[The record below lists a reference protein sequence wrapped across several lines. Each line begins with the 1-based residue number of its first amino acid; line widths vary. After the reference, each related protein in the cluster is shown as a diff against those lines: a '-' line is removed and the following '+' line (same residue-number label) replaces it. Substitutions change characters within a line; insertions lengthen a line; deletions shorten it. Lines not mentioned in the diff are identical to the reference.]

1 MRPIRLTMQAFGSY
15 AKKTT
20 VDFSESVGNLFLIAG
35 DTGAGKTTIFD
46 AIVFALYGEASSV
59 ANKKD
64 GVLLQSQYAD
74 VDVCP
79 EVTLTFSE
87 GKGDAVYEVCRIPR
101 HARRLKKA
109 SAKGNTTKE
118 EPGSVQLTLPDGTIC
133 PAKETDARLEEIVGL
148 SKSQFMQIAMIA
160 QGEFMELLRAKSD
173 TKKEIFRKLFHT
185 DLYDNIVREFDNR
198 KKEKEKEIAVI
209 RTQTQTLIGRV
220 RIPEDYEYADE
231 LCALQDQIAQ
241 GTLANLDSYV
251 EQLGMLNDEL
261 KERLEFVTVR
271 SEQMKKRRDEVRDA
285 YTHAQALQKSYEQ
298 QARAEKE
305 LASCGMDLAGAER
318 AEEVAKKRLTEGE
331 EQLNRLLERAAQA
344 EQGLVALR
352 QQEQELAQLTGRA
365 TQAKQ
370 RYEQSRRTYTV
381 QKERY
386 DLEYQR
392 FLDAQAG
399 VLAQMLTPGAPC
411 PVCGATEH
419 PHPAA
424 INGGERVADRVQL
437 EKIQKELE
445 HDRDRMEQ
453 AAQQAKALATELQ
466 VKTGQYEQQK
476 EQNENQFEQTVT
488 QKRQALA
495 KKQQL
500 QQEWDT
506 HHARTVRI
514 LSALQLKQAAEEAI
528 GGAPRPDLT
537 ALGARMERAAEE
549 MRAADRDSERYRT
562 WVRDNEESY
571 TQLGERLAAR
581 QEIIAEHAR
590 LDMLYRMVSG
600 NVKGARMDLETYVQ
614 RYYLEQAL
622 YAANSRFAEMS
633 AGQFELR
640 MYDIEK
646 AGEGKNR
653 GLDLMVYSTVTGRER
668 EIRTLS
674 GGESFMAA
682 LALALGMADQIR
694 MRAAAIN
701 LDMLFIDEGFGSLDE
716 HSRGQAVR
724 VLKNMAEGNRL
735 IGIISHVTELKQE
748 IDDQLIV
755 TRDEKGSHVMWQ
767 H

>member
-1 MRPIRLTMQAFGSY
+1 MRPIKLTMQAFGSY

-20 VDFSESVGNLFLIAG
+20 VDFSESVGNLFLITG

-59 ANKKD
+59 ANKKE

-87 GKGDAVYEVCRIPR
+87 GGGDAVYEVCRVPR
-101 HARRLKKA
+101 HVRRLKKA

-118 EPGSVQLTLPDGTIC
+118 EPGSVQLTLPDGTVC

-185 DLYDNIVREFDNR
+185 DIYENIVREFDNR

-220 RIPEDYEYADE
+220 RLPEDYEHTDE
-231 LCALQDQIAQ
+231 LLALQKEIMQ

-261 KERLEFVTVR
+261 RERLEFVNVQG
-271 SEQMKKRRDEVRDA
+271 EQKKKRRDETRDA
-285 YTHAQALQKSYEQ
+285 YTRAQALQKSYEQ
-298 QARAEKE
+298 QARAREE
-305 LASCGMDLAGAER
+305 LAACGMDLAESAQ
-318 AEEVAKKRLTEGE
+318 AEETTKKHLTESE

-344 EQGLVALR
+344 EQGLTTLR
-352 QQEQELAQLTGRA
+352 QQEQELTQLAGRA
-365 TQAKQ
+365 KQ
-370 RYEQSRRTYTV
+370 SKLRYEQTRQAYMD
-381 QKERY
+381 QKEHY

-399 VLAQMLTPGAPC
+399 VLAQTLIPGVPC

-419 PHPAA
+419 PHPAT
-424 INGGERVADRVQL
+424 IGGGERVADRSQL
-437 EKIQKELE
+437 ENMQKELE
-445 HDRDRMEQ
+445 RDRDRMEQ
-453 AAQQAKALATELQ
+453 AAQQAKTLATELQ

-476 EQNENQFEQTVT
+476 EQNEQQFEQTLA

-495 KKQQL
+495 KKQQM
-500 QQEWDT
+500 QQEWNM
-506 HHARTVRI
+506 HHARTERI
-514 LSALQLKQAAEEAI
+514 RAALQLQQAAEETI
-528 GGAPRPDLT
+528 DGAPRPDMIS
-537 ALGARMERAAEE
+537 LGERMDRAAEE
-549 MRAADRDSERYRT
+549 LRAADKDCERYRT
-562 WVRDNEESY
+562 WVRDNTESY
-571 TQLGERLAAR
+571 AQLSERLAAR

-590 LDMLYRMVSG
+590 LDLLYRMVSG

-614 RYYLEQAL
+614 RYYLEQVL
-622 YAANSRFAEMS
+622 HAANSRFAEMS

-724 VLKNMAEGNRL
+724 VLKNMAEGSRL
-735 IGIISHVTELKQE
+735 IGLISHVTELKQE
-748 IDDQLIV
+748 IDDQLVV

>member
-1 MRPIRLTMQAFGSY
+1 MRPIKLTMQAFGSY

-20 VDFSESVGNLFLIAG
+20 VDFSESVGNLFLITG

-59 ANKKD
+59 ANKKE

-87 GKGDAVYEVCRIPR
+87 GGGDAVYEVCRVPR
-101 HARRLKKA
+101 HVRRLKKA

-118 EPGSVQLTLPDGTIC
+118 EPGSVQLTLPDGTVC

-185 DLYDNIVREFDNR
+185 DIYENIVREFDNR

-220 RIPEDYEYADE
+220 RLPEDYEHTDE
-231 LCALQDQIAQ
+231 LLALQKEIMQ

-261 KERLEFVTVR
+261 RERLEFVNAR
-271 SEQMKKRRDEVRDA
+271 SEQMKKRRDETRDA
-285 YTHAQALQKSYEQ
+285 YTRAQALQKSYEQ
-298 QARAEKE
+298 QARAREE
-305 LASCGMDLAGAER
+305 LAACGMDLAEA
-318 AEEVAKKRLTEGE
+318 AQTEETAKKHLTESE

-344 EQGLVALR
+344 EQGLTTLR
-352 QQEQELAQLTGRA
+352 QQEQELTQLAGRA
-365 TQAKQ
+365 KQAKL
-370 RYEQSRRTYTV
+370 RYEQTRQAYMD
-381 QKERY
+381 QKEHY

-399 VLAQMLTPGAPC
+399 VLAQTLTPGAPC

-419 PHPAA
+419 PHPAT
-424 INGGERVADRVQL
+424 IGGGERVADRSQL
-437 EKIQKELE
+437 ENMQKELE
-445 HDRDRMEQ
+445 RDRDRMEQ
-453 AAQQAKALATELQ
+453 AAQQAKTLATELQ

-476 EQNENQFEQTVT
+476 EQNEQQFEQTLA

-495 KKQQL
+495 KKQQM
-500 QQEWDT
+500 QQEWNM
-506 HHARTVRI
+506 HHARTERI
-514 LSALQLKQAAEEAI
+514 RAALQLQQAAEETI
-528 GGAPRPDLT
+528 DGAPRPDMIS
-537 ALGARMERAAEE
+537 LGERMDRAAEE
-549 MRAADRDSERYRT
+549 LRAADKDCERYRT
-562 WVRDNEESY
+562 WVRDNTESY
-571 TQLGERLAAR
+571 TQLRERLTAR

-590 LDMLYRMVSG
+590 LDLLYRMVSG

-614 RYYLEQAL
+614 RYYLEQVL
-622 YAANSRFAEMS
+622 HAANSRFAEMS

-724 VLKNMAEGNRL
+724 VLKNMAEGSRL
-735 IGIISHVTELKQE
+735 IGLISHVTELKQE
-748 IDDQLIV
+748 IDDQLVV

>member
-1 MRPIRLTMQAFGSY
+1 MRPIKLTMQAFGSY
-15 AKKTT
+15 ATKTT
-20 VDFSESVGNLFLIAG
+20 VDFSESVGNLFLITG

-59 ANKKD
+59 ANKKE

-87 GKGDAVYEVCRIPR
+87 GGGDAVYEVCRVPR
-101 HARRLKKA
+101 HVRRLKKA
-109 SAKGNTTKE
+109 STKGNTTKE

-185 DLYDNIVREFDNR
+185 DIYENIVREFDNR

-220 RIPEDYEYADE
+220 RLPEDYEHTDE
-231 LCALQDQIAQ
+231 LLALQKEIMQ

-261 KERLEFVTVR
+261 RERLEFVNAR
-271 SEQMKKRRDEVRDA
+271 SEQMKKRRDETRDA
-285 YTHAQALQKSYEQ
+285 YTRAQALQKSYEQ
-298 QARAEKE
+298 QARAREE
-305 LASCGMDLAGAER
+305 LAACGMDLAESAQ
-318 AEEVAKKRLTEGE
+318 AEETTKKHLTESE

-344 EQGLVALR
+344 EQGLTTLR
-352 QQEQELAQLTGRA
+352 QQEQELTQLAGRA
-365 TQAKQ
+365 KQAKL
-370 RYEQSRRTYTV
+370 RYEQTRQAYMD
-381 QKERY
+381 QKEHY

-399 VLAQMLTPGAPC
+399 VLAQTLTPGAPC

-419 PHPAA
+419 PHPAT
-424 INGGERVADRVQL
+424 IGGGERVADRSQL
-437 EKIQKELE
+437 ENMQKELE
-445 HDRDRMEQ
+445 RDRDRMEQ
-453 AAQQAKALATELQ
+453 AAQQAKTLATELQ

-476 EQNENQFEQTVT
+476 EQNEQQFEQTLA

-495 KKQQL
+495 KKQQM
-500 QQEWDT
+500 QQEWNM
-506 HHARTVRI
+506 HHARTERI
-514 LSALQLKQAAEEAI
+514 RAALQLQQAAEETI
-528 GGAPRPDLT
+528 DGAPRPDLIS
-537 ALGARMERAAEE
+537 LGERMDRAAEE
-549 MRAADRDSERYRT
+549 LRAADKDCERYRA
-562 WVRDNEESY
+562 WVRDNTESY
-571 TQLGERLAAR
+571 TQLRERLTAR

-590 LDMLYRMVSG
+590 LDLLYRMVSG

-614 RYYLEQAL
+614 RYYLEQVL
-622 YAANSRFAEMS
+622 HAANSRFAEMS

-724 VLKNMAEGNRL
+724 VLKNMAEGSRL
-735 IGIISHVTELKQE
+735 IGLISHVTELKQE
-748 IDDQLIV
+748 IDDQLVV

>member
-1 MRPIRLTMQAFGSY
+1 MRPIKLTMQAFGSY

-20 VDFSESVGNLFLIAG
+20 VDFSESVGNLFLITG

-59 ANKKD
+59 ANKKE

-87 GKGDAVYEVCRIPR
+87 GGGDAVYEVCRVPR
-101 HARRLKKA
+101 HVRRLKKA
-109 SAKGNTTKE
+109 STKGNTTKE
-118 EPGSVQLTLPDGTIC
+118 EPGSVQLTLPDGTVC

-185 DLYDNIVREFDNR
+185 DIYENIVREFDNR

-220 RIPEDYEYADE
+220 RLPEDYEHTDE
-231 LCALQDQIAQ
+231 LLALQKEIMQ

-261 KERLEFVTVR
+261 RERLEFVNAR
-271 SEQMKKRRDEVRDA
+271 SEQMKKRRDETRDA
-285 YTHAQALQKSYEQ
+285 YTRAQALQKSYEQ
-298 QARAEKE
+298 QARAREE
-305 LASCGMDLAGAER
+305 LAACGMDLAESAQ
-318 AEEVAKKRLTEGE
+318 AEETTKKHLTESE

-344 EQGLVALR
+344 EQGLTTLR
-352 QQEQELAQLTGRA
+352 QQEQELTQLAGRA
-365 TQAKQ
+365 KQAKL
-370 RYEQSRRTYTV
+370 RYEQTRQAYMD
-381 QKERY
+381 QKEHY

-399 VLAQMLTPGAPC
+399 VLAQTLTPGAPC

-419 PHPAA
+419 PHPAT
-424 INGGERVADRVQL
+424 IGGGERVADRSQL
-437 EKIQKELE
+437 ENMQKELE
-445 HDRDRMEQ
+445 RDRDRMEQ
-453 AAQQAKALATELQ
+453 AAQQAKTLATELQ

-476 EQNENQFEQTVT
+476 EQNEQQFEQTLA

-495 KKQQL
+495 KKQQM
-500 QQEWDT
+500 QQEWNM
-506 HHARTVRI
+506 HHARTERI
-514 LSALQLKQAAEEAI
+514 RAALQLQQAAEETI
-528 GGAPRPDLT
+528 DGAPRPDLIS
-537 ALGARMERAAEE
+537 LGERMDRAAEE
-549 MRAADRDSERYRT
+549 LRTADKDCERYRA
-562 WVRDNEESY
+562 WVRDNTESY
-571 TQLGERLAAR
+571 TQLRERLTAR

-590 LDMLYRMVSG
+590 LDLLYRMVSG

-614 RYYLEQAL
+614 RYYLEQVL

-724 VLKNMAEGNRL
+724 VLKNMAEGSRL
-735 IGIISHVTELKQE
+735 IGLISHVAELKQE
-748 IDDQLIV
+748 IDDQLVV

>member
-15 AKKTT
+15 AEKTT
-20 VDFSESVGNLFLIAG
+20 VDFSESTENLFLITG

-74 VDVCP
+74 VDICP
-79 EVTLTFSE
+79 EVTLTFSD
-87 GKGDAVYEVCRIPR
+87 GSADTVYEVRRVPR
-101 HARRLKKA
+101 HVRRLKKA

-118 EPGSVQLTLPDGTIC
+118 EAGSVELTLPDGTIC

-185 DLYDNIVREFDNR
+185 DLYENIVREFDNR

-209 RTQTQTLIGRV
+209 RTQTQTMIGRV

-231 LCALQDQIAQ
+231 LLALQQQIAQ

-251 EQLGMLNDEL
+251 EQLGKLNDEL
-261 KERLEFVTVR
+261 KDRLDFVTAR
-271 SEQMKKRRDEVRDA
+271 NEQVKKRRDETRDA
-285 YTHAQALQKSYEQ
+285 YTRAQALQKSYEQ
-298 QARAEKE
+298 QARAEEE
-305 LASCGMDLAGAER
+305 LDACGMNLEEAEQ
-318 AEEVAKKRLTEGE
+318 AEEATKDRLAESE
-331 EQLNRLLERAAQA
+331 KQLSQLLERSAQA
-344 EQGLVALR
+344 EQGLSALR
-352 QQEQELAQLTGRA
+352 QQEQALAQLVGRQE
-365 TQAKQ
+365 QAK
-370 RYEQSRRTYTV
+370 RHYEQARQSYIV
-381 QKERY
+381 QKDRY

-399 VLAQMLTPGAPC
+399 VLAQTLVPGTPC
-411 PVCGATEH
+411 PVCGAIEH
-419 PHPAA
+419 PHPAT
-424 INGGERVADRVQL
+424 IDGGQRVAERSQL
-437 EKIQKELE
+437 ENMQKELE
-445 HDRDRMEQ
+445 HARESMEQ
-453 AAQQAKALATELQ
+453 AAQQAKTLDTELK
-466 VKTGQYEQQK
+466 VKTEQYEQQK
-476 EQNENQFEQTVT
+476 AQNEKQFEQAVA
-488 QKRQALA
+488 QKRQALTG
-495 KKQQL
+495 KQQL
-500 QQEWDT
+500 EQEWKNY
-506 HHARTVRI
+506 HARTERI
-514 LSALQLKQAAEEAI
+514 RAALQLKQTAEETI
-528 GGAPRPDLT
+528 GGQSRPDLVL
-537 ALGARMERAAEE
+537 LGENMSRAAEE
-549 MRAADRDSERYRT
+549 MRAADKDCERYHT
-562 WVRDNEESY
+562 WVRDNTESF
-571 TQLGERLAAR
+571 TQLSERLAAR

-614 RYYLEQAL
+614 RYYLEQVL

-668 EIRTLS
+668 EICTLS

-682 LALALGMADQIR
+682 LALALGMADQIQ

-701 LDMLFIDEGFGSLDE
+701 LDILFIDEGFGSLDE

-748 IDDQLIV
+748 IDNQLVV
-755 TRDEKGSHVMWQ
+755 TRDEKGSHVTWQ

>member
-1 MRPIRLTMQAFGSY
+1 MRPIKLTMQAFGSY

-20 VDFSESVGNLFLIAG
+20 VDFSESVGNLFLITG

-59 ANKKD
+59 ANKKE

-87 GKGDAVYEVCRIPR
+87 GGGDAVYEVCRVPR
-101 HARRLKKA
+101 HVRRLKKA
-109 SAKGNTTKE
+109 STKGNTTKE
-118 EPGSVQLTLPDGTIC
+118 EPGSVQLTLPDGTVC

-185 DLYDNIVREFDNR
+185 DIYENIVREFDNR

-220 RIPEDYEYADE
+220 RLPEDYEHTDE
-231 LCALQDQIAQ
+231 LLALQKEIMQ

-261 KERLEFVTVR
+261 RERLEFVNAR
-271 SEQMKKRRDEVRDA
+271 SEQMKKRRDETRDA
-285 YTHAQALQKSYEQ
+285 YTRAQALQKSYEQ
-298 QARAEKE
+298 QARAREE
-305 LASCGMDLAGAER
+305 LAACGMDLAESAQ
-318 AEEVAKKRLTEGE
+318 AEETTKKHLTESE

-344 EQGLVALR
+344 EQGLTTLR
-352 QQEQELAQLTGRA
+352 QQEQELTQLAGRA
-365 TQAKQ
+365 KQAKL
-370 RYEQSRRTYTV
+370 RYEQTRQAYMD
-381 QKERY
+381 QKEHY

-399 VLAQMLTPGAPC
+399 VLAQTLTPGAPC

-419 PHPAA
+419 PHPAT
-424 INGGERVADRVQL
+424 IGGGERVADRSQL
-437 EKIQKELE
+437 ENMQKELE
-445 HDRDRMEQ
+445 RDRDRMEQ
-453 AAQQAKALATELQ
+453 AAQQAKTLATELQ

-476 EQNENQFEQTVT
+476 EQNEQQFEQTLA

-495 KKQQL
+495 KKQQM
-500 QQEWDT
+500 QQEWNM
-506 HHARTVRI
+506 HHARTERI
-514 LSALQLKQAAEEAI
+514 RAALQLQQAAEETI
-528 GGAPRPDLT
+528 DGAPRPDMIS
-537 ALGARMERAAEE
+537 LGERMDRAAEE
-549 MRAADRDSERYRT
+549 LRAADKDCERYRT
-562 WVRDNEESY
+562 WVRDNTESY
-571 TQLGERLAAR
+571 TQLRERLTAR

-590 LDMLYRMVSG
+590 LDLLYRMVSG

-614 RYYLEQAL
+614 RYYLEQVL
-622 YAANSRFAEMS
+622 HAANSRFAEMS

-724 VLKNMAEGNRL
+724 VLKNMAEGSRL
-735 IGIISHVTELKQE
+735 IGLISHVTELKQE
-748 IDDQLIV
+748 IDDQLVV

>member
-1 MRPIRLTMQAFGSY
+1 MRPIKLTMQAFGSY
-15 AKKTT
+15 AEKTT
-20 VDFSESVGNLFLIAG
+20 VDFSESTEHLFLVTG

-59 ANKKD
+59 ANKKE

-79 EVTLTFSE
+79 EVTLTFSD
-87 GKGDAVYEVCRIPR
+87 GSADDVYEVRRVPR
-101 HARRLKKA
+101 HVRRLKKA

-118 EPGSVQLTLPDGTIC
+118 EPGSVELTLPDGTIC

-173 TKKEIFRKLFHT
+173 TKKEIFRRLFHT
-185 DLYDNIVREFDNR
+185 ELYENIVREFDSR

-220 RIPEDYEYADE
+220 RLPEDYEYTDE
-231 LCALQDQIAQ
+231 LLGLQRQIEQ

-251 EQLGMLNDEL
+251 EQLGKLNDEL
-261 KERLEFVTVR
+261 KGRLDFVTAR
-271 SEQMKKRRDEVRDA
+271 SEQMKKRRDETRDA
-285 YTHAQALQKSYEQ
+285 YTRAQALQKSYEQ
-298 QARAEKE
+298 QTRAEEE
-305 LASCGMDLAGAER
+305 LAACGMDLAGAEQ
-318 AEEVAKKRLTEGE
+318 AEKAAKERLTES
-331 EQLNRLLERAAQA
+331 EQQLSQLLERAAQA
-344 EQGLVALR
+344 EKGLSALR
-352 QQEQELAQLTGRA
+352 QQEQALKQLAGQQE
-365 TQAKQ
+365 QAKHS
-370 RYEQSRRTYTV
+370 YEQARQSYMV
-381 QKERY
+381 QKGRY

-399 VLAQMLTPGAPC
+399 VLAQTLVPGEPC

-419 PHPAA
+419 PHPA
-424 INGGERVADRVQL
+424 IIGDGQRVADRSQL
-437 EKIQKELE
+437 EKMQSELE
-445 HDRDRMEQ
+445 HSRECMEQ
-453 AAQQAKALATELQ
+453 AAQQTKSLATELQ
-466 VKTGQYEQQK
+466 VKTEQYEQQK
-476 EQNENQFEQTVT
+476 TQNEKQFEQAIT
-488 QKRQALA
+488 QKREALA
-495 KKQQL
+495 RKQQL
-500 QQEWDT
+500 EQDWKT
-506 HHARTVRI
+506 HHARTERI
-514 LSALQLKQAAEEAI
+514 RSALQLKQNAEETI
-528 GGAPRPDLT
+528 GGQPRPDL
-537 ALGARMERAAEE
+537 ASLGERMSCAAEE
-549 MRAADRDSERYRT
+549 MRATDEDCERYRT
-562 WVRDNEESY
+562 WVRDNTESF
-571 TQLGERLAAR
+571 TQLSERLTAR

-590 LDMLYRMVSG
+590 LDVLYRMVSG

-614 RYYLEQAL
+614 RYYLEQVL
-622 YAANSRFAEMS
+622 YAANSRFSEMS

-682 LALALGMADQIR
+682 LALALGMADQIQ
-694 MRAAAIN
+694 MQAAAIN
-701 LDMLFIDEGFGSLDE
+701 LDILFIDEGFGSLDE

-724 VLKNMAEGNRL
+724 VLKNMAEGKRL

-748 IDDQLIV
+748 IDNQLVV
-755 TRDEKGSHVMWQ
+755 TRDEKGSHVVWQ

>member
-1 MRPIRLTMQAFGSY
+1 MRPIKLTMQAFGSY

-20 VDFSESVGNLFLIAG
+20 VDFSESVGNLFLITG

-59 ANKKD
+59 ANKKE

-87 GKGDAVYEVCRIPR
+87 GGGDAVYEVCRVPR
-101 HARRLKKA
+101 HVRRLKKA

-118 EPGSVQLTLPDGTIC
+118 EPGSVQLTLPDGTVC

-185 DLYDNIVREFDNR
+185 DIYENIVREFDNR

-220 RIPEDYEYADE
+220 RLPEDYEHTDE
-231 LCALQDQIAQ
+231 LLALQKEIMQ

-261 KERLEFVTVR
+261 RERLEFVNAR
-271 SEQMKKRRDEVRDA
+271 SEQMKKRRDETRDA
-285 YTHAQALQKSYEQ
+285 YTRAQALQKSYEQ
-298 QARAEKE
+298 QARAREE
-305 LASCGMDLAGAER
+305 LAACGMDLAEA
-318 AEEVAKKRLTEGE
+318 AQTEETAKKHLTESE

-344 EQGLVALR
+344 EQGLTTLR
-352 QQEQELAQLTGRA
+352 QQEQELTQLAGRA
-365 TQAKQ
+365 KQAKL
-370 RYEQSRRTYTV
+370 RYEQTRQAYMD
-381 QKERY
+381 QKEHY

-399 VLAQMLTPGAPC
+399 VLAQTLTPGAPC

-419 PHPAA
+419 PHPAT
-424 INGGERVADRVQL
+424 IGGGERVADRSQL
-437 EKIQKELE
+437 ENMQKELE
-445 HDRDRMEQ
+445 RDRDRMEQ
-453 AAQQAKALATELQ
+453 AAQQAKTLATELQ

-476 EQNENQFEQTVT
+476 EQNEQQFEQTLA

-495 KKQQL
+495 KKQQM
-500 QQEWDT
+500 QQEWNM
-506 HHARTVRI
+506 HHARTERI
-514 LSALQLKQAAEEAI
+514 RAALQLQQAAEETI
-528 GGAPRPDLT
+528 DGAPRPDLIS
-537 ALGARMERAAEE
+537 LGERMDRAAEE
-549 MRAADRDSERYRT
+549 LRAADKDCERYRA
-562 WVRDNEESY
+562 WVRDNTESY
-571 TQLGERLAAR
+571 TQLRERLTAR

-590 LDMLYRMVSG
+590 LDLLYRMVSG

-614 RYYLEQAL
+614 RYYLEQVL

-724 VLKNMAEGNRL
+724 VLKNMAEGSRL
-735 IGIISHVTELKQE
+735 IGLISHVTELKQE
-748 IDDQLIV
+748 IDDQLVV

>member
-1 MRPIRLTMQAFGSY
+1 MKPIKLTMQAFGSY

-20 VDFSESVGNLFLIAG
+20 VDFSESVGNLFLITG

-59 ANKKD
+59 ANKKE

-87 GKGDAVYEVCRIPR
+87 GSGDAVYEVCRIPR
-101 HARRLKKA
+101 HVRRLKKA

-118 EPGSVQLTLPDGTIC
+118 EPGSVQLTLPDGTVC
-133 PAKETDARLEEIVGL
+133 PAKETDARLQEIVGL

-185 DLYDNIVREFDNR
+185 DLYENIVREFDNR

-209 RTQTQTLIGRV
+209 RTQTQTMIGRV
-220 RIPEDYEYADE
+220 RIPEDYEHTDE
-231 LCALQDQIAQ
+231 LLALQKEIMQ

-261 KERLEFVTVR
+261 RERLEFLTAR
-271 SEQMKKRRDEVRDA
+271 GEQVKKRRDETRDA
-285 YTHAQALQKSYEQ
+285 YTRAQALQKSYEQ
-298 QARAEKE
+298 QARAGEE
-305 LASCGMDLAGAER
+305 LAAYDMDLAEAEQ
-318 AEEVAKKRLTEGE
+318 AEEAAKKRLTGSE

-344 EQGLVALR
+344 EQGLTALR
-352 QQEQELAQLTGRA
+352 QQEQELMQLSGRA
-365 TQAKQ
+365 AQVKQ
-370 RYEQSRRTYTV
+370 RYEQSRRTYMD

-399 VLAQMLTPGAPC
+399 VLAQTLTPGAPC
-411 PVCGATEH
+411 PVCGAREH
-419 PHPAA
+419 PHPAT
-424 INGGERVADRVQL
+424 IGGGERVADRAQL
-437 EKIQKELE
+437 ENMQKELE
-445 HDRDRMEQ
+445 RDRDRMEQ
-453 AAQQAKALATELQ
+453 AAQQAKTLATELQ

-476 EQNENQFEQTVT
+476 EQNEKQFEQTIA
-488 QKRQALA
+488 QKRQALTD
-495 KKQQL
+495 KQQL
-500 QQEWDT
+500 QQEWNA
-506 HHARTVRI
+506 HHARTERI
-514 LSALQLKQAAEEAI
+514 RAALQLKQAAEETI
-528 GGAPRPDLT
+528 GGAPRPDLVS
-537 ALGARMERAAEE
+537 LGERMDRAAEE
-549 MRAADRDSERYRT
+549 LRAADKDCERYRA
-562 WVRDNEESY
+562 WVCENAESF
-571 TQLGERLAAR
+571 TQLSERLTAR
-581 QEIIAEHAR
+581 QGIIEEHAR
-590 LDMLYRMVSG
+590 LDLLYRMVSG
-600 NVKGARMDLETYVQ
+600 NVRGARMDLETYVQ
-614 RYYLEQAL
+614 RYYLEQVL

-694 MRAAAIN
+694 MRAAVN

-724 VLKNMAEGNRL
+724 VLKNMAEGSRL

-755 TRDEKGSHVMWQ
+755 TKDEKGSHVIWQ

>member
-1 MRPIRLTMQAFGSY
+1 MRPIKLTMQAFGSY
-15 AKKTT
+15 ATKTT
-20 VDFSESVGNLFLIAG
+20 VDFSESVGNLFLITG

-59 ANKKD
+59 ANKKE

-87 GKGDAVYEVCRIPR
+87 GGGDAVYEVCRVPR
-101 HARRLKKA
+101 HVRRLKKA

-185 DLYDNIVREFDNR
+185 DIYENIVREFDNR

-220 RIPEDYEYADE
+220 RLPEDYEHTDE
-231 LCALQDQIAQ
+231 LLALQKEIMQ

-261 KERLEFVTVR
+261 RERLEFVNAR
-271 SEQMKKRRDEVRDA
+271 SEQMKKRRDETRDA
-285 YTHAQALQKSYEQ
+285 YTRAQALQKSYEQ
-298 QARAEKE
+298 QARAREE
-305 LASCGMDLAGAER
+305 LAACGMDLAESAQ
-318 AEEVAKKRLTEGE
+318 AEETTKKHLTESE

-344 EQGLVALR
+344 EQGLTTLR
-352 QQEQELAQLTGRA
+352 QQEQELTQLAGRA
-365 TQAKQ
+365 KQAKL
-370 RYEQSRRTYTV
+370 RYEQTRQAYMD
-381 QKERY
+381 QKEHY

-399 VLAQMLTPGAPC
+399 VLAQTLTPGAPC

-419 PHPAA
+419 PHPAT
-424 INGGERVADRVQL
+424 IGGGERVADRSQL
-437 EKIQKELE
+437 ENMQKELE
-445 HDRDRMEQ
+445 RDRDRMEQ
-453 AAQQAKALATELQ
+453 AAQQAKTLATELQ

-476 EQNENQFEQTVT
+476 EQNEQQFEQTLA

-495 KKQQL
+495 KKQQM
-500 QQEWDT
+500 QQEWNM
-506 HHARTVRI
+506 HHARTERI
-514 LSALQLKQAAEEAI
+514 RAALQLQQAAEETI
-528 GGAPRPDLT
+528 DGAPRPDLIS
-537 ALGARMERAAEE
+537 LGERMDRAAEE
-549 MRAADRDSERYRT
+549 LRAADKDCERYRA
-562 WVRDNEESY
+562 WVRDNTESY
-571 TQLGERLAAR
+571 TQLRERLTAR

-590 LDMLYRMVSG
+590 LDLLYRMVSG

-614 RYYLEQAL
+614 RYYLEQVL
-622 YAANSRFAEMS
+622 HAANSRFAEMS

-724 VLKNMAEGNRL
+724 VLKNMAEGSRL
-735 IGIISHVTELKQE
+735 IGLISHVAELKQE
-748 IDDQLIV
+748 IDDQLVV

>member
-1 MRPIRLTMQAFGSY
+1 MRPIKLTMQAFGSY
-15 AKKTT
+15 AEKTT
-20 VDFSESVGNLFLIAG
+20 VNFLESTENLFLITG

-74 VDVCP
+74 VDLCP
-79 EVTLTFSE
+79 EVTLTFSD
-87 GKGDAVYEVCRIPR
+87 GGADAVYEVRRVPR
-101 HARRLKKA
+101 HERRLKKA

-118 EPGSVQLTLPDGTIC
+118 EPGSVELTLPDGTVC
-133 PAKETDARLEEIVGL
+133 PTKETDARLEEIVGL

-160 QGEFMELLRAKSD
+160 QGEFMELLRARSD
-173 TKKEIFRKLFHT
+173 AKKEIFRKLFHT
-185 DLYDNIVREFDNR
+185 DLYENIVREFDNR

-231 LCALQDQIAQ
+231 LLALQGQIAQ

-251 EQLGMLNDEL
+251 GKLGDLNNEL
-261 KERLEFVTVR
+261 KERLTFLTER
-271 SEQMKKRRDEVRDA
+271 SEQMKKWRDETRDA
-285 YTHAQALQKSYEQ
+285 YTRAQALQKSYEQ
-298 QARAEKE
+298 QARAEEE
-305 LASCGMDLAGAER
+305 LAACGMDLEEAGQ
-318 AEEVAKKRLTEGE
+318 AEEAAKERLTACE
-331 EQLNRLLERAAQA
+331 NRLSQLLERAAQA
-344 EQGLVALR
+344 EKGLSDLR
-352 QQEQELAQLTGRA
+352 QQEQALAQLSGQQE
-365 TQAKQ
+365 QAKR
-370 RYEQSRRTYTV
+370 RYEQAREAYTV

-399 VLAQMLTPGAPC
+399 VLAQTLVPGEPC
-411 PVCGATEH
+411 PVCGAIEH
-419 PHPAA
+419 PHPATLDD
-424 INGGERVADRVQL
+424 GQPVADRSQL
-437 EKIQKELE
+437 EKMQKELE
-445 HDRDRMEQ
+445 RARESMEQ
-453 AAQQAKALATELQ
+453 ASQQAKTLATELQ

-476 EQNENQFEQTVT
+476 TQNEKQFEQAIA
-488 QKRQALA
+488 QKRRALTE
-495 KKQQL
+495 KQQL
-500 QQEWDT
+500 EQEWKT
-506 HHARTVRI
+506 CHGRTERI
-514 LSALQLKQAAEEAI
+514 RAALQLKQTAEETI
-528 GGAPRPDLT
+528 GEQPRPDL
-537 ALGARMERAAEE
+537 ASLGEKMSRAAEGMCATE
-549 MRAADRDSERYRT
+549 EDCERYRT
-562 WVRDNEESY
+562 WVRDNTESY
-571 TQLGERLAAR
+571 TQLSGRLSAR

-614 RYYLEQAL
+614 RYYLEQVL

-682 LALALGMADQIR
+682 LALALGMADQIQ

-701 LDMLFIDEGFGSLDE
+701 LDILFIDEGFGSLDE

-748 IDDQLIV
+748 IDNQLVV
-755 TRDEKGSHVMWQ
+755 TRDEKGSHVIWQ

>member
-1 MRPIRLTMQAFGSY
+1 MRPVKLTMQAFGSY
-15 AKKTT
+15 AEKTT
-20 VDFSESVGNLFLIAG
+20 IDFSESTENLFLVTG

-79 EVTLTFSE
+79 EVTLTFSDGNADE
-87 GKGDAVYEVCRIPR
+87 VYEVRRVPR
-101 HARRLKKA
+101 HVRRLKKA
-109 SAKGNTTKE
+109 SAKGKTTKE
-118 EPGSVQLTLPDGTIC
+118 EPGSVELTLPDGSIC
-133 PAKETDARLEEIVGL
+133 PSKETDRRLEEIVGL

-173 TKKEIFRKLFHT
+173 MKKEIFRKLFHT
-185 DLYDNIVREFDNR
+185 DLYENIVREFDNR

-220 RIPEDYEYADE
+220 KAPEDYEHTDE
-231 LCALQDQIAQ
+231 LLTLREQIMQ

-251 EQLGMLNDEL
+251 EQLGLLNEEL
-261 KERLEFVTVR
+261 RQRLGFLTVR
-271 SEQMKKRRDEVRDA
+271 GEQTKKRRDEARDA
-285 YTHAQALQKSYEQ
+285 YTRAQALQKSFEQ
-298 QARAEKE
+298 QARAQEE
-305 LASCGMDLAGAER
+305 LEACGLSLEESEQ
-318 AEEVAKKRLTEGE
+318 AEEAAKKLLVESE
-331 EQLNRLLERAAQA
+331 NQLSQLLERAAQA
-344 EQGLVALR
+344 EQGLRALR
-352 QQEQELAQLTGRA
+352 QQEQVLAQLTEQKE
-365 TQAKQ
+365 QAKR
-370 RYEQSRRTYTV
+370 RYEQERKSYLSK
-381 QKERY
+381 KEVY
-386 DLEYQR
+386 DREYQR

-399 VLAQMLTPGAPC
+399 VLAQTLVQGEPC

-419 PHPAA
+419 PHPAML
-424 INGGERVADRVQL
+424 DREKHVTDRSQL
-437 EKIQKELE
+437 ENMQQELE
-445 HDRDRMEQ
+445 RGRTCMEK
-453 AAQQAKALATELQ
+453 AAQQAEALATESQ
-466 VKTGQYEQQK
+466 IKTEQYEQQK
-476 EQNENQFEQTVT
+476 AQHET
-488 QKRQALA
+488 QYEKAVAQKKQALEQ
-495 KKQQL
+495 KQQL
-500 QQEWDT
+500 EQTWKS
-506 HHARTVRI
+506 HHACTERI
-514 LSALQLKQAAEEAI
+514 RAALQLKQAASEAI
-528 GGAPRPDLT
+528 GEQPRPDLT
-537 ALGARMERAAEE
+537 VLGEKMKQTADE
-549 MRAADRDSERYRT
+549 MRLSDEACERYRM
-562 WVRDNEESY
+562 WVRDNAESY
-571 TQLGERLAAR
+571 IKLSERLAAR
-581 QEIIAEHAR
+581 QEIIAEHGR

-614 RYYLEQAL
+614 RYYLEQVL
-622 YAANSRFAEMS
+622 HAANSRFAEMS

-682 LALALGMADQIR
+682 LALALGMADQIQ

-701 LDMLFIDEGFGSLDE
+701 LDILFIDEGFGSLDE

-724 VLKNMAEGNRL
+724 VLKHMAEGNRL

-748 IDDQLIV
+748 IDNQLVV
-755 TRDEKGSHVMWQ
+755 TRNERGSHVVWQ

>member
-1 MRPIRLTMQAFGSY
+1 MQAFGSY
-15 AKKTT
+15 ATKTT
-20 VDFSESVGNLFLIAG
+20 VDFSESVGNLFLITG

-59 ANKKD
+59 ANKKE

-87 GKGDAVYEVCRIPR
+87 GGGDAVYEVCRVPR
-101 HARRLKKA
+101 HVRRLKKA

-118 EPGSVQLTLPDGTIC
+118 EPGSVQLTLPDGTVC

-148 SKSQFMQIAMIA
+148 SKGQFMQIDMIA

-173 TKKEIFRKLFHT
+173 TKKEIFRRLFHT
-185 DLYDNIVREFDNR
+185 DLYENIVREFDNR

-220 RIPEDYEYADE
+220 RLPEDYEHTDE
-231 LCALQDQIAQ
+231 LLALQKEIMQ

-261 KERLEFVTVR
+261 RERLEFVNAQ
-271 SEQMKKRRDEVRDA
+271 SEQKKKRRDETRDA
-285 YTHAQALQKSYEQ
+285 YTRAQTLQKSYEQ
-298 QARAEKE
+298 QARAREE
-305 LASCGMDLAGAER
+305 LAACGMDLAEAVQ
-318 AEEVAKKRLTEGE
+318 AEETAKQHLTESE

-344 EQGLVALR
+344 EQGLSALR
-352 QQEQELAQLTGRA
+352 QQEQELTQLAGRA
-365 TQAKQ
+365 KQ
-370 RYEQSRRTYTV
+370 SKRRYEQTRQAYMD
-381 QKERY
+381 QKEHY

-399 VLAQMLTPGAPC
+399 VLAQMLTPGVPC

-419 PHPAA
+419 PHPAT
-424 INGGERVADRVQL
+424 IGGGERVADRSQL
-437 EKIQKELE
+437 ENMQKELE
-445 HDRDRMEQ
+445 RDRDRMEQ
-453 AAQQAKALATELQ
+453 ASQQAKMLVTELQ
-466 VKTGQYEQQK
+466 VRTGQYEQQR
-476 EQNENQFEQTVT
+476 EQNEKQFEQTLA

-495 KKQQL
+495 KKQQM
-500 QQEWDT
+500 QQEWNVQ
-506 HHARTVRI
+506 HARTERI
-514 LSALQLKQAAEEAI
+514 RAALQLKQAAEETI
-528 GGAPRPDLT
+528 DGAPRPDLVS
-537 ALGARMERAAEE
+537 LGARMDRAAEE
-549 MRAADRDSERYRT
+549 LRAADKDCERYRA
-562 WVRDNEESY
+562 WVRDNTESY
-571 TQLGERLAAR
+571 TQLSGRLTAR

-590 LDMLYRMVSG
+590 LDLLYRMVSG

-614 RYYLEQAL
+614 RYYLEQVL

-724 VLKNMAEGNRL
+724 VLKNMAEGSRL

-748 IDDQLIV
+748 IDDQLVV

>member
-1 MRPIRLTMQAFGSY
+1 MRPIKLTMQAFGSY
-15 AKKTT
+15 AAKTT
-20 VDFSESVGNLFLIAG
+20 VDFSESVGNLFLITG

-46 AIVFALYGEASSV
+46 AIVFAIYGEASSV
-59 ANKKD
+59 ANKKE

-79 EVTLTFSE
+79 EVTLSFSE
-87 GKGDAVYEVCRIPR
+87 GGGDAVYEVCRIPR
-101 HARRLKKA
+101 HVRRLKKA

-118 EPGSVQLTLPDGTIC
+118 EPGSVQLTLPDGTVC

-185 DLYDNIVREFDNR
+185 DIYENIVREFDNR

-220 RIPEDYEYADE
+220 RLPEDYEHTDE
-231 LCALQDQIAQ
+231 LLALQKEIMQ

-261 KERLEFVTVR
+261 RERLEFVNAR
-271 SEQMKKRRDEVRDA
+271 SEQKKKRRDETRDT
-285 YTHAQALQKSYEQ
+285 YTRAQALQKSYEQ
-298 QARAEKE
+298 QARAGEE
-305 LASCGMDLAGAER
+305 LAACGMDLAEAAQ
-318 AEEVAKKRLTEGE
+318 AEETAKKHLTESE

-344 EQGLVALR
+344 EQGLKALR
-352 QQEQELAQLTGRA
+352 QQEQELTQLAGRA
-365 TQAKQ
+365 KQ
-370 RYEQSRRTYTV
+370 SKRCYEQTRQAYMD
-381 QKERY
+381 QKGHY

-399 VLAQMLTPGAPC
+399 VLAQTLIPGAPC

-419 PHPAA
+419 PHPAT
-424 INGGERVADRVQL
+424 IGSGECVADRSQL
-437 EKIQKELE
+437 ENIQKELE
-445 HDRDRMEQ
+445 RDRDRMEQ
-453 AAQQAKALATELQ
+453 AAQQAKTLATELQ
-466 VKTGQYEQQK
+466 VRTGQYEQQK
-476 EQNENQFEQTVT
+476 EQNEQQFEQTLA

-500 QQEWDT
+500 QQEWNA
-506 HHARTVRI
+506 HHARTERI
-514 LSALQLKQAAEEAI
+514 RAALQLKQAAEETI
-528 GGAPRPDLT
+528 DGAPRPDLVS
-537 ALGARMERAAEE
+537 LGERMDRAAEE
-549 MRAADRDSERYRT
+549 LRAADKDCERYRA
-562 WVRDNEESY
+562 WVRDNTESY
-571 TQLGERLAAR
+571 AQLSERLAAR

-590 LDMLYRMVSG
+590 LDLLYRMVSG
-600 NVKGARMDLETYVQ
+600 NVRGARMDLETYVQ
-614 RYYLEQAL
+614 RYYLEQVL

-668 EIRTLS
+668 EVRTLS

-724 VLKNMAEGNRL
+724 VLKNMAEGSRL
-735 IGIISHVTELKQE
+735 IGLISHVTELKQE
-748 IDDQLIV
+748 IDDQLVV